1 MTDTKP
7 GPSKPGPSESGPSE
21 SGPSGSGGRASRNP
35 RIMLIHNPVAGR
47 GRGRLQTTLARLRG
61 LGSVPEVWA
70 TARRGEAKALARAA
84 VERGYDLVVAAGGD
98 GTVNEVVNGLAGSGL
113 PLALL
118 PLGTANVLATEI
130 GLDMAPDALART
142 ILHGSPVDVCL
153 GRIRSTDGEARL
165 FTTMAGAGAD
175 AHAVASVDL
184 VGKKVLGTGAYYAEM
199 ARQLLVFPF
208 PNYRI
213 TVEGATYDAASV
225 VVSNGRYYA
234 GQYILAPKASLTE
247 PSFQV
252 CLFERGGRLAA
263 LRYVMALQLDR
274 LVEEPDYR
282 IVTAREVRI
291 EGPEGDPVQADGDIV
306 AELPVDIE
314 IVPDALQLLMSAPTT
329 P

>member
-1 MTDTKP
+1 
-7 GPSKPGPSESGPSE
+7 
-21 SGPSGSGGRASRNP
+21 
-35 RIMLIHNPVAGR
+35 MLIHNPAAGR
-47 GRGRLQTTLARLRG
+47 GRGRLQTTLARLRA

-70 TARRGEAKALARAA
+70 TARRGEAEALARAA

-98 GTVNEVVNGLAGSGL
+98 GTVNEVINGLIGDGPAGSGPAGSGL

-130 GLDMAPDALART
+130 DLDLEPAALAKT
-142 ILHGSPVDVCL
+142 ILHGRPVDICL
-153 GRIRSTDGEARL
+153 GRIRGPDGVERL
-165 FTTMAGAGAD
+165 FTTVAGAGAD

-184 VGKKVLGTGAYYAEM
+184 VGKRVLGTGAYYAEM

-213 TVEGATYDAASV
+213 TVDGTAYDAASV
-225 VVSNGRYYA
+225 VVSNGRHYA
-234 GQYILAPKASLTE
+234 GQYVLAPDADLTE

-282 IVTAREVRI
+282 IVTGRKVRI
-291 EGPEGDPVQADGDIV
+291 EGPKGDPVQADGDIV
-306 AELPVDIE
+306 AALPVDIE
-314 IVPDALQLLMSAPTT
+314 IMPGALRLMMPAGN
-329 P
+329 

>member
-7 GPSKPGPSESGPSE
+7 GLSTPR
-21 SGPSGSGGRASRNP
+21 GGTLRNP
-35 RIMLIHNPVAGR
+35 RILLIHNPTAGR
-47 GRGRLQTTLARLRG
+47 GRGRLQTTLARLRS

-70 TARRGEAKALARAA
+70 TARRGEAEALARAA

-113 PLALL
+113 AGSGLPLALL

-130 GLDMAPDALART
+130 GLDMAPDALAET
-142 ILHGSPVDVCL
+142 ILYGTPVDVCL
-153 GRIRSTDGEARL
+153 GRIRGTDGATRL

-184 VGKKVLGTGAYYAEM
+184 VGKKLLGTGAYYAEM

-213 TVEGATYDAASV
+213 TVDGATYDAASV

-234 GQYILAPKASLTE
+234 GQYVLAPKANLVE

-263 LRYVMALQLDR
+263 LRYVMTMQMDR
-274 LVEEPDYR
+274 LAEEPDYR
-282 IVTAREVRI
+282 IVTGRKVRV

-306 AELPVDIE
+306 ATLPVDIE
-314 IVPDALQLLMSAPTT
+314 IVPGALRLLMPARD
-329 P
+329 

>member
-1 MTDTKP
+1 
-7 GPSKPGPSESGPSE
+7 
-21 SGPSGSGGRASRNP
+21 
-35 RIMLIHNPVAGR
+35 MLIHNPTAGR

-70 TARRGEAKALARAA
+70 TASRGEAEALARAA

-118 PLGTANVLATEI
+118 PLGTANVLAIEI
-130 GLDMAPDALART
+130 GLDLAPDALAQT
-142 ILHGSPVDVCL
+142 ILHGAQVDVCL
-153 GRIRSTDGEARL
+153 GRIRGADGVVRL
-165 FTTMAGAGAD
+165 FTTSAGAGAD

-213 TVEGATYDAASV
+213 TVEGTTYDAASV

-234 GQYILAPKASLTE
+234 GQYVLAPDADIAE
-247 PSFQV
+247 PSFQI

-263 LRYVMALQLDR
+263 LRYVMALQMDR
-274 LVEEPDYR
+274 LAEEPDYR
-282 IVTAREVRI
+282 IVTARKARI
-291 EGPEGDPVQADGDIV
+291 EGPAGDPVQADGDIV
-306 AELPVDIE
+306 AALPVDIE
-314 IVPDALQLLMSAPTT
+314 ILPGALRLLMPGPAMP
-329 P
+329 